1 MKNNWG
7 EGIITMKQYTKPTA
21 TVVELAVKENIAALP
36 SAIAGNGNVSE
47 LVVNGQ
53 NLILTTYNLATQS
66 TSKAD
71 M

>member
-1 MKNNWG
+1 
-7 EGIITMKQYTKPTA
+7 MKQYTRPTA

-36 SAIAGNGNVSE
+36 AAIGGG
-47 LVVNGQ
+47 VVTSTKINENS

-66 TSKAD
+66 TSDAD